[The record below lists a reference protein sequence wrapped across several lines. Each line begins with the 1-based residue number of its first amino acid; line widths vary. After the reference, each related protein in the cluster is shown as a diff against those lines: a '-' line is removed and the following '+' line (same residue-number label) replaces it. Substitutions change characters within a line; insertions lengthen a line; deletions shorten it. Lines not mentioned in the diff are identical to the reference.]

1 MIYTIVIGL
10 LVLAVAL
17 YYIFCF
23 LEIFGVID
31 FTGEK
36 TTVKVPQMFI
46 PFYYLIHEDK
56 DSKEKE
62 NKSKD
67 KSKK

>member
-23 LEIFGVID
+23 LEIFGVI
-31 FTGEK
+31 F
-36 TTVKVPQMFI
+36 
-46 PFYYLIHEDK
+46 
-56 DSKEKE
+56 
-62 NKSKD
+62 
-67 KSKK
+67 